1 MLKHFETQSN
11 KQTNK
16 PLSLSYRWHRRS
28 GITQV
33 SYLHSSPLFQIR
45 IHHTFKVFKAV
56 VHHIVKPRGGGFPSG
71 WTEGKYL
78 LGAFCH
84 FVLGRCV
91 PLPLSTTI
99 RHVASPT
106 WPWGLVRHECLDC
119 WCRRYKALAARWPTK
134 KDRGSLW
141 LCGEN
146 QQYGC
151 CRHRGW
157 SIGGRSRLWLEVGG
171 HSRPWLEVGRRS
183 RPWPSGGGR
192 RRGLNGPVHRRH
204 RLWLFNK

>member
-1 MLKHFETQSN
+1 MLQQVQTH
-11 KQTNK
+11 KQTNTNK

-28 GITQV
+28 GITEI
-33 SYLHSSPLFQIR
+33 SYLHTLFQLH

-71 WTEGKYL
+71 WTVGKYL
-78 LGAFCH
+78 LGASSH

-99 RHVASPT
+99 RHMASPT
-106 WPWGLVRHECLDC
+106 WPRGLVRHECLDC

-134 KDRGSLW
+134 QDGGSLW

-171 HSRPWLEVGRRS
+171 RS
-183 RPWPSGGGR
+183 RPWQNEGGLSRLWPSEGGR